1 MSSLNLYQRLIGVM
15 RTMGAIGKSGQ
26 ATYGDKY
33 FYHKIDDIDDRLRE
47 ALIEHGVVAMI
58 TAIEDRK
65 MDHWQD
71 PPDKYDKVK
80 TTWHCECLITI
91 EFVNADNPEDRTKI
105 VGWGQ
110 GLDNSDKATGKAISY
125 ALKSAYLSAFHLRGQ
140 PDNEAENITKPGP
153 VAEKPPVANLA
164 PATVVTEAMQSWL
177 AAMDQ
182 CDDVNSFDM
191 LDKSIQA
198 EPKELRDSI
207 EGYRQQAEIR
217 CFKAEINNSKS
228 IEDLNLVAV
237 KIAARPEYVR
247 LPMRTVYGTKVAS
260 LKNATKGT

>member
-1 MSSLNLYQRLIGVM
+1 MSKNLYQRLIEVM

-33 FYHKIDDIDDRLRE
+33 FYHKIDDIDDKLRD
-47 ALIEHGVVAMI
+47 ALIEHGVVAMV
-58 TAIEDRK
+58 TSIEDRQ

-71 PPDKYDKVK
+71 PPDKYGKVK
-80 TTWHCECLITI
+80 TTWDCQCLITI

-140 PDNEAENITKPGP
+140 PDNEADNITRPDP
-153 VAEKPPVANLA
+153 VAERPPAAKQA
-164 PATVVTEAMQSWL
+164 PEPVVTEAMQRWL

-182 CDDVNSFDM
+182 CDDVNSFDI

-198 EPKELRDSI
+198 EPKQLRDSI

-260 LKNATKGT
+260 LKNATKGA

>member
-1 MSSLNLYQRLIGVM
+1 
-15 RTMGAIGKSGQ
+15 MGAIAKNGQ

-33 FYHKIDDIDDRLRE
+33 AYHRIDDIDDKLRD
-47 ALIEHGVVAMI
+47 ALIEHGVVAMV
-58 TAIEDRK
+58 TSIEDRQRG
-65 MDHWQD
+65 HWQD
-71 PPDKYDKVK
+71 PPDKYGKVK

-91 EFVNADNPEDRTKI
+91 EFVNVDNPEDRTKI

-140 PDNEAENITKPGP
+140 PDNEADNITKPSP
-153 VAEKPPVANLA
+153 VAERPPAAKQA
-164 PATVVTEAMQSWL
+164 PEPVVTEAMQRWL

-260 LKNATKGT
+260 LKNATKGA

>member
-1 MSSLNLYQRLIGVM
+1 MNSLNLYQRLLEVM
-15 RTMGAIGKSGQ
+15 RTMGAIAKNGQ

-33 FYHKIDDIDDRLRE
+33 AYHRIDDIDDKLRD
-47 ALIEHGVVAMI
+47 ALIEHGVVAMV
-58 TAIEDRK
+58 TSIEDRQ
-65 MDHWQD
+65 MGHWQD
-71 PPDKYDKVK
+71 PPDRYDKVK

-140 PDNEAENITKPGP
+140 PDNEADNITKPSP
-153 VAEKPPVANLA
+153 VAERPPVAKQA
-164 PATVVTEAMQSWL
+164 PEPVVTEAMQRWL

-182 CDDVNSFDM
+182 CDDVSSFDM

-207 EGYRQQAEIR
+207 EGWRQSAEIR

-228 IEDLNLVAV
+228 IEELNLVAV

-247 LPMRTVYGTKVAS
+247 LPMRDVYPTKLAS
-260 LKNATKGT
+260 LKNAAKS

>member
-1 MSSLNLYQRLIGVM
+1 MNSLNLYQRLLEVM
-15 RTMGAIGKSGQ
+15 RTMGAIAKNGQ

-33 FYHKIDDIDDRLRE
+33 AYHRIDDIDDKLRD
-47 ALIEHGVVAMI
+47 ALIEHGVVAMV
-58 TAIEDRK
+58 TSIEDRQ
-65 MDHWQD
+65 MGHWQD
-71 PPDKYDKVK
+71 PPDRYDKVK

-140 PDNEAENITKPGP
+140 PDNEADNITKPSP
-153 VAEKPPVANLA
+153 VAERPPVAKQA
-164 PATVVTEAMQSWL
+164 PEPVVTEAMQRWL

-182 CDDVNSFDM
+182 CDDVSSFDM

-207 EGYRQQAEIR
+207 EGWRQSAEIR

-228 IEDLNLVAV
+228 IEELNLVAV

-260 LKNATKGT
+260 LKNAAKS

>member
-1 MSSLNLYQRLIGVM
+1 MSSLNLYQRLLEVM
-15 RTMGAIGKSGQ
+15 RTMGAIAKNGQ

-33 FYHKIDDIDDRLRE
+33 AYHRIDDIDDKLRD
-47 ALIEHGVVAMI
+47 ALIEHGVVAMV
-58 TAIEDRK
+58 TSIEDRQRG
-65 MDHWQD
+65 HWQD
-71 PPDKYDKVK
+71 PPDKYGKVK

-91 EFVNADNPEDRTKI
+91 EFVNVDNPEDRTKI

-140 PDNEAENITKPGP
+140 PDNEADNITKPSP
-153 VAEKPPVANLA
+153 VAERPPAAKQA
-164 PATVVTEAMQSWL
+164 PEPVVTEAMQRWL

-260 LKNATKGT
+260 LKNATKGA

>member
-1 MSSLNLYQRLIGVM
+1 MNSLNLYQRLLEVM
-15 RTMGAIGKSGQ
+15 RTMGAIGKGGQ
-26 ATYGDKY
+26 ATYGDHY
-33 FYHKIDDIDDRLRE
+33 AYHKIDDIDDKLRD
-47 ALIEHGVVAMI
+47 ALIEHGVMAMVI
-58 TAIEDRK
+58 KVEDDEVK
-65 MDHWQD
+65 ALQD
-71 PPDKYDKVK
+71 PPDKYGKVK
-80 TTWHCECLITI
+80 TTWYCICKITI
-91 EFVNADNPEDRTKI
+91 EFVNVDNPEDRTKI

-140 PDNEAENITKPGP
+140 PDNEADNITKPSP
-153 VAEKPPVANLA
+153 VAERPPAAKQA
-164 PATVVTEAMQSWL
+164 PEPVVTEAMQRWL

-182 CDDVNSFDM
+182 CDDVSSFDM

-207 EGYRQQAEIR
+207 EGWRQSAEIR

-247 LPMRTVYGTKVAS
+247 LPMRTAYGTKMAS
-260 LKNATKGT
+260 LKNATKGA

>member
-1 MSSLNLYQRLIGVM
+1 
-15 RTMGAIGKSGQ
+15 MGAIAKNGQ

-33 FYHKIDDIDDRLRE
+33 AYHRIDDIDDKLRD
-47 ALIEHGVVAMI
+47 ALIEHGVVAMV
-58 TAIEDRK
+58 TSIEDRQ

-71 PPDKYDKVK
+71 PPDRYDKVK

-91 EFVNADNPEDRTKI
+91 EFVNVDNPEDRTKI

-140 PDNEAENITKPGP
+140 PDNEADNITKPSP
-153 VAEKPPVANLA
+153 VAERPPVAKQA
-164 PATVVTEAMQSWL
+164 PEPVVTEAMQRWL

-260 LKNATKGT
+260 LKNATKGA